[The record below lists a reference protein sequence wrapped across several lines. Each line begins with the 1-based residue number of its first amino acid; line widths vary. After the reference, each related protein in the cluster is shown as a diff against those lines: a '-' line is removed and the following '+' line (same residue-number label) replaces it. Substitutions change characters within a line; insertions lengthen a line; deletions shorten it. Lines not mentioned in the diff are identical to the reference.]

1 MWWWYPIS
9 WPFTTNTEI
18 VGPWGCARFVA
29 SWPSQSFQ
37 ELGRNELQIGW
48 GVRTKK
54 NFPSK
59 LRILLSFT
67 YPLVNVYIA
76 NWKDPPFFI
85 GKTHYFYD
93 HVPQLFVCLPEGE
106 FPWHPINP
114 MENPRK
120 NGHCF
125 REFSHSKCSLVEA
138 SFTQTGCVIRHQE
151 TEWPL
156 CIGRSVPSSPGLR
169 QADAK

>member
-1 MWWWYPIS
+1 MGRSLDHGDVLDLLLRGLPKVSKNWVA
-9 WPFTTNTEI
+9 TNSKSDGGFE
-18 VGPWGCARFVA
+18 
-29 SWPSQSFQ
+29 Q
-37 ELGRNELQIGW
+37 
-48 GVRTKK
+48 KK